1 MYHHNII
8 IIIESKQAS
17 IDVKHSQPFSIKH
30 TGGLVSETRVCRD
43 GDIVISC
50 GSRLKWL
57 NIT

>member
-30 TGGLVSETRVCRD
+30 TGGRQKKKRS
-43 GDIVISC
+43 VIKTIFERATC
-50 GSRLKWL
+50 
-57 NIT
+57 